1 MADWLMSVDD
11 FIHEHLE
18 VNEYKHYCEAI
29 MDDSGNIGYAIPS
42 HNLALLRLYGDYSP
56 SEIMDPFINKEIY
69 DKIPMNAGIVQW
81 VCEDLNVVA
90 IWYNIIILP
99 IDYTIE
105 QLETIATL
113 MRRGIIHKDANID
126 VSIEKSLCAILDD
139 PEKEDFNN
147 KLSKIHEYKRDRLDE
162 ACIRLYTMLK
172 E

>member
-1 MADWLMSVDD
+1 MADWFMSVDD

-18 VNEYKHYCEAI
+18 VNEYKNYCEALI
-29 MDDSGNIGYAIPS
+29 DSSGKIGYAIPS
-42 HNLALLRLYGDYSP
+42 HQYALMRLYGDYSRY
-56 SEIMDPFINKEIY
+56 EIMDSSINRKIY
-69 DKIPMNAGIVQW
+69 DKIPINAGVVQW
-81 VCEDLNVVA
+81 ICEDLNVASV
-90 IWYNIIILP
+90 WYNMIILSVN
-99 IDYTIE
+99 YTIE

-113 MRRGIIHKDANID
+113 MRKGIIHKDANID

-139 PEKEDFNN
+139 LEKKDFNN